1 MSSNG
6 LMTFRV
12 IDNPIRTRNCLQHDF
27 FLKRSS
33 SDNQLR
39 NCTTFDLLV
48 HENESSLFWTKAF
61 PLLLLFGT
69 VVTSF
74 LSSLLMTRF
83 WTVIHPHQ
91 LPESGRVRYVLSGS
105 NNCCKL
111 HSSSLRRK
119 LCFQNNKYIY
129 THTHTH
135 TEWKRILIIQ
145 SLVLS
150 TTDCFHL

>member
-1 MSSNG
+1 M
-6 LMTFRV
+6 
-12 IDNPIRTRNCLQHDF
+12 IF

-33 SDNQLR
+33 TDNQLR

-74 LSSLLMTRF
+74 LSSLLMTRC

-91 LPESGRVRYVLSGS
+91 LPDSGRVRYFHRGS

-135 TEWKRILIIQ
+135 T
-145 SLVLS
+145 LS
-150 TTDCFHL
+150 GKEF